1 MSPKSD
7 TARRDTDT
15 WNLTGSDI
23 AKSFVD
29 KTLCEDTVATFY
41 VQCLMYDEG
50 QLGADEKTVFSR
62 IFLEPKVAVSEN
74 CVHLYCVFILVDLFC
89 CLQELLLSK
98 EYKLEVVA
106 DYMKGQYNAQQ
117 ICKAMQV
124 SIF

>member
-50 QLGADEKTVFSR
+50 QLGADEKTVFSTDT
-62 IFLEPKVAVSEN
+62 SD
-74 CVHLYCVFILVDLFC
+74 HL
-89 CLQELLLSK
+89 
-98 EYKLEVVA
+98 
-106 DYMKGQYNAQQ
+106 
-117 ICKAMQV
+117 
-124 SIF
+124 